1 MVCRKFLLAASA
13 LALIAPLANAAL
25 VRPAGLNP
33 GDTYHVIFVSST
45 TRDATSA
52 DILDYDAHVRNA
64 ADNAGIGSSI
74 GLDWRALGSTTSIS
88 AYDHLAPLF
97 SDPDNTP
104 IYNQNGNLVAA
115 SLNDLFS
122 GGPLNSP
129 ILYDENG
136 VELNTLAWT
145 GTFRFGDAYTS
156 FTLGSANN
164 FTIYGN
170 SDIQFS
176 SSWVTNAS
184 SDASFERS
192 LYGLSE
198 AITVVPIPAAF
209 WLFGSALLALGW
221 RGRAPAA

>member
-1 MVCRKFLLAASA
+1 MGNSKFLFTAFAF
-13 LALIAPLANAAL
+13 ALIAPLANAAL
-25 VRPAGLNP
+25 VEPAGLNP

-52 DILDYDAHVRNA
+52 DILDYDAHVNA
-64 ADNAGIGSSI
+64 AADGAGIGSGI
-74 GLDWRALGSTTSIS
+74 GLDWRALGSTTSVS
-88 AYDHLAPLF
+88 AYDHLSPLF

-104 IYNQNGNLVAA
+104 IYNQNGDLVAT

-122 GGPLNSP
+122 GGALDGP

-136 VELNTLAWT
+136 VELITLVWT

-176 SSWVTNAS
+176 SAWVTNAS
-184 SDASFERS
+184 SDASVNRS
-192 LYGLSE
+192 LYGMSG
-198 AITVVPIPAAF
+198 AITVVPVPAAV
-209 WLFGSALLALGW
+209 WLFGSALLGLSW
-221 RGRAPAA
+221 RRRAPAA